1 MARFFPTIFAI
12 AAFAVLLAVPT
23 PADASGPDGLVP
35 AAPTAPANENVV
47 IAEQIGAQVPLDT
60 VFRNEEDKPIS
71 LRDCTAGKPTI
82 LVPMYYRCPKLCN
95 IVLENLIEALREI
108 PNYSVGKE
116 FNVVCVSFDPKEHAD
131 LAAEKR
137 KNTLAAYGRPNA
149 ENSWRFLTGTKE
161 SIQTLTSSVGFRYEF
176 DRTFK
181 EYNHPSGL
189 IILTPDGK
197 VARYFYGVGFK
208 GTFSLAEQGEGD
220 FKIPGGT
227 TTLRLSL
234 VEASEGKMGSLKDRL
249 LLTCYSWDHS
259 TGYAFQ
265 IMRAVQI
272 GGILTLLA
280 MGTWLGLTIRRERRR
295 TAENKA
301 APHSQHDGAPSGEIA

>member
-1 MARFFPTIFAI
+1 MARLLPTLIAI
-12 AAFAVLLAVPT
+12 AACVILMAVPT
-23 PADASGPDGLVP
+23 PAAASGPDGLVP
-35 AAPTAPANENVV
+35 AAPAAPANENVV

-60 VFRNEEDKPIS
+60 VFRNEDDHPIS
-71 LRDCTAGKPTI
+71 LRDCTTGKPTI

-131 LAAEKR
+131 LAVEKR

-161 SIQTLTSSVGFRYEF
+161 SIQTLTTAVGFRYEF

-197 VARYFYGVGFK
+197 DRAVLLRRRLQGHLLACRAGRGRLQNPRRHDHAAAIAGRSVRGENGIAQGSAAPDLLLVGPQH
-208 GTFSLAEQGEGD
+208 G
-220 FKIPGGT
+220 
-227 TTLRLSL
+227 LRLPDY
-234 VEASEGKMGSLKDRL
+234 AGGPDRRDTHPPGDGNL
-249 LLTCYSWDHS
+249 AGLDHS
-259 TGYAFQ
+259 T
-265 IMRAVQI
+265 
-272 GGILTLLA
+272 
-280 MGTWLGLTIRRERRR
+280 
-295 TAENKA
+295 
-301 APHSQHDGAPSGEIA
+301 